1 MSCGRLLSASVS
13 MFVGLKMAMTSL
25 SAMTSTGALAAAA
38 AAASVATWCSVF
50 SALAS
55 VQAERGSSA
64 LLILQPATDRPSHFN
79 IHVGCSNPSESKRSL
94 FRKSVVYVL
103 STNLAAL
110 VTVSYLGSTPRS
122 ERNVLTENRFESRF
136 CEM

>member
-13 MFVGLKMAMTSL
+13 MFVGLKMATTSL
-25 SAMTSTGALAAAA
+25 SAMTSTGALAA

-64 LLILQPATDRPSHFN
+64 LLILQPTTDRPSHFN

-94 FRKSVVYVL
+94 FRKSGVYVL